1 MEELIAKRYIK
12 GLNQSIDASDM
23 ENISTVFS
31 VLADAFNEPKF
42 NQIINSKQVEAEA
55 KVSLLLDCVKS
66 AESDKVN
73 NFVKLLAENGR
84 INIIP
89 AIASEM
95 KKELARSKK
104 TFSGTVSSNA
114 EIDAATIEGLSQNLG
129 KKVDA
134 TITLDFVKTDF
145 DGIKVEVEDL
155 GIEVNFSKSR
165 LNMQLIDHI
174 LKAI

>member
-12 GLNQSIDASDM
+12 ALKESLDQNELENLCELLKAVAS
-23 ENISTVFS
+23 EFS
-31 VLADAFNEPKF
+31 NPKLG
-42 NQIINSKQVEAEA
+42 QIINSPVIDTASKET
-55 KVSLLLDCVKS
+55 LLLESVKK

-73 NFVKLLAENGR
+73 NFIKLLVENGR

-89 AIASEM
+89 AIAC
-95 KKELARSKK
+95 ELEKDIARTNKNYSGKV
-104 TFSGTVSSNA
+104 FSNSD
-114 EIDAATIEGLSQNLG
+114 IDAGTIEGLSQNLG

-134 TITLDFVKTDF
+134 SITLEFVKSDF

-165 LNMQLIDHI
+165 LNMQLVDHI